1 NLSCTEI
8 FLILVSILICRLG
21 YQMFVTG

>member
-1 NLSCTEI
+1 I